1 MSLFGNGLDAAVHK
15 AFTRPVPKS
24 APAQMR
30 YLVRQMK
37 GTKAVAQ
44 MLRISQ
50 RTVERYVKNQIRKP
64 RPDLAARLE
73 REVKK
78 RWQPQI
84 RARARRRAATSD
96 GIVIDTRARIGYT
109 APIGT
114 TDEDRIRHLTVA
126 LPPRYAARLFDAQE
140 QGASEQ
146 QLRKITAEGLKEVY
160 FQDDGRRAA
169 SSRRSASPTSSTWN
183 STCRRPERQ
192 RGARFRCLRP
202 DGRPCS
208 SGSDCFGRRCQGAG
222 RDGDRLREGEHPR
235 PFRRFRFASL
245 VSGVRVWVCGRI
257 SSGFLRVRRW
267 GRGGGRVR
275 VFW

>member
-84 RARARRRAATSD
+84 RAQARRRAATSD

-146 QLRKITAEGLKEVY
+146 QLREITAEGLKEVY
-160 FQDDGRRAA
+160 FQDDGRRAGQL
-169 SSRRSASPTSSTWN
+169 
-183 STCRRPERQ
+183 EEV
-192 RGARFRCLRP
+192 RFT
-202 DGRPCS
+202 DI
-208 SGSDCFGRRCQGAG
+208 
-222 RDGDRLREGEHPR
+222 EHLE
-235 PFRRFRFASL
+235 FDL
-245 VSGVRVWVCGRI
+245 
-257 SSGFLRVRRW
+257 
-267 GRGGGRVR
+267 
-275 VFW
+275 